1 MTENNVPAI
10 PEKNIERDM
19 VSALDLV
26 VYHHADNRVRYEDAI
41 GITIPADHDEEIYI
55 LTDLIRSALLSRIKT
70 NGGTL
75 PVTRWG
81 DESLIANDS
90 WFESEQ
96 PIRAGDLRQVIPQMI
111 KSVDLHGLIRQ
122 IRERGSEQWV
132 IYPRELLNVV
142 DPNYIASSLG
152 AASLVWSAAHVPYPP
167 SADYLVDQAVEILIR
182 LWIKD
187 HAVKPQEYA
196 KWRVQGKAAIRSRL
210 KDAIEKGSLDGL
222 KIIPSNNE

>member
-1 MTENNVPAI
+1 MTTENVPAI
-10 PEKNIERDM
+10 PEKNIEQDM

-26 VYHHADNRVRYEDAI
+26 IYHHADNRVRYEDAI
-41 GITIPADHDEEIYI
+41 SITIPADHDEEIYV

-111 KSVDLHGLIRQ
+111 KSIDLHGLIRQ

-152 AASLVWSAAHVPYPP
+152 AASLVWSAAHVPYQP
-167 SADYLVDQAVEILIR
+167 SSDYLIDQAVEILVR

-187 HAVKPQEYA
+187 HNIKPSDYA

-210 KDAIEKGSLDGL
+210 KAAINEGGFDGL
-222 KIIPSNNE
+222 KIIPSNYE